1 MKTCSKCQRELPESE
16 YRRGRICIECERK
29 SSREYMQRQRQEN
42 PDLVKEWKQR
52 SYYSDIEKSRAGNQ
66 ARYQRERERRLA
78 YAVKYRAAN
87 KERLRE
93 WHQAYYR
100 ANREKRLAKDRNSYQ
115 RHYEK
120 RKETRD
126 SYRERNRITI
136 RLRNRSRKLALAF
149 SRGDFSPQDW
159 ERCLA
164 YWGNACAVCGT
175 TGDVRS
181 IAADHWIPLFAGGKT
196 DKLNI
201 IPLCHG
207 IGGCNNRKNKKMPDI
222 WLAASMSADGAQSVL
237 SRVAAYFESIA

>member
-1 MKTCSKCQRELPESE
+1 
-16 YRRGRICIECERK
+16 
-29 SSREYMQRQRQEN
+29 
-42 PDLVKEWKQR
+42 
-52 SYYSDIEKSRAGNQ
+52 
-66 ARYQRERERRLA
+66 
-78 YAVKYRAAN
+78 
-87 KERLRE
+87 
-93 WHQAYYR
+93 
-100 ANREKRLAKDRNSYQ
+100 
-115 RHYEK
+115 
-120 RKETRD
+120 
-126 SYRERNRITI
+126 
-136 RLRNRSRKLALAF
+136 LALAF

-222 WLAASMSADGAQSVL
+222 WLTASMSADGAQSVL
-237 SRVAAYFESIA
+237 SRVAAYFESIAQHPGYAGMGASSRPASMYFQSEDAVAVVGHGYHSPL